1 MFKIM
6 AEGKPARRKAGKI
19 LYFLLVLGLINVAQA
34 SGSTS
39 SPPRAE
45 SRGSPWKHGQAC
57 PEREVEPS
65 RGDGR
70 ATQPPQLLAKQ
81 ERGQSSKGIPAAP
94 SARHGEW
101 DPNKYISVDEI
112 QPGMEAYCLTCY
124 KGTEIEKFALE
135 VLSVV
140 RNISPGRDA
149 ILVQSTD
156 ERFIHAGPIGGCSGS
171 PVYINGRLAGALAF
185 AWVFS
190 KDPLYGVT
198 PIEEMLEVGQETQN
212 SKLKTQNCGM
222 GFVFDFS
229 KPIDFAEI
237 DKQIAAPRL
246 SKNNRLTGVSPLP
259 CPLITSGL
267 PGEVC
272 EQLGAWVEP
281 FGLMVVPGGT
291 PGISSAAE
299 SPLLPSQEG
308 TGDEVVQLE
317 PGAVLAVPLVSGDIV
332 MFVLGTVTEVIGDE
346 VYGFGHSLLSYG
358 PVDLPMA
365 TGQVHTV
372 VSSMYR
378 SFKLGSMVE
387 IVGALTAD
395 ESAAVFGRI
404 GAKARMIPLT
414 IKVDHYNDP
423 ETRVYNCLVVNNQL
437 LTPAI
442 LRSAV
447 AGAAFYFGDFPP
459 EHMIVYKVAIA
470 VEGAETIT
478 FENASTGIGL
488 NEMIMESVGS
498 VALLMNNPYKRADIE
513 SIDFDIRVVP
523 KSIISHIW
531 SVDISDSEVK
541 AGDQVDIEVVVE
553 SFLGGKEEY
562 QFSLKIPEALTPGRY
577 ELIVC
582 GSNDY
587 RRFLMKAVPHKFT
600 AQSFSDL
607 IEALNH
613 SLQIKRDK
621 LYCLLTLP
629 PGGVTVEKAELP
641 DLPATKALVLQNTKR
656 ALRTRPYQHWL
667 EKSLETSTIVID
679 RKIMS
684 ITVEK

>member
-1 MFKIM
+1 MFEITAK
-6 AEGKPARRKAGKI
+6 GKI
-19 LYFLLVLGLINVAQA
+19 LYFLLVLGLIK
-34 SGSTS
+34 SGFCLAEESRSTVRRPADIQSGVWSDAMS
-39 SPPRAE
+39 SPQPLV
-45 SRGSPWKHGQAC
+45 G
-57 PEREVEPS
+57 VEQQTEQKDKPKTPK
-65 RGDGR
+65 
-70 ATQPPQLLAKQ
+70 AL
-81 ERGQSSKGIPAAP
+81 EGI
-94 SARHGEW
+94 W
-101 DPNKYISVDEI
+101 DSNKYISVDEVK
-112 QPGMEAYCLTCY
+112 PGMEAYCLTCY
-124 KGTEIEKFALE
+124 KGTEIEKFDVE

-140 RNISPGRDA
+140 RNISPGRDT
-149 ILVQSTD
+149 ILVQGTD
-156 ERFIHAGPIGGCSGS
+156 ERFIHTGPVGGCSGS
-171 PVYINGRLAGALAF
+171 PVYIDGRLAGALAF
-185 AWVFS
+185 AWFFS

-198 PIEEMLEVGQETQN
+198 PIEEMLKVGRVGGSNSCRAKPVPSEAEGSRGQVGQVA
-212 SKLKTQNCGM
+212 
-222 GFVFDFS
+222 FAFDFS

-237 DKQIAAPRL
+237 DEQIATPRL
-246 SKNNRLTGVSPLP
+246 SKNSGLSGVSVLP

-267 PGEVC
+267 PAKVC
-272 EQLGAWVEP
+272 EQLKAWVEP
-281 FGLMVVPGGT
+281 FGLMVVPG
-291 PGISSAAE
+291 ISSASGPPPSRQGWP
-299 SPLLPSQEG
+299 SPLPSQEG
-308 TGDEVVQLE
+308 AGGKVVQLE
-317 PGAVLAVPLVSGDIV
+317 PGAVLAVPLASGDIV
-332 MFVLGTVTEVIGDE
+332 MFVLGTATEVIGDE

-365 TGQVHTV
+365 TGQVYTV
-372 VSSMYR
+372 MSSMYR
-378 SFKLGSMVE
+378 SFKLGGMLE

-414 IKVDHYNDP
+414 VKVDRYNDP
-423 ETRVYNCLVVNNQL
+423 ETRVYNCQIVNNQL
-437 LTPAI
+437 LTPLI

-447 AGAAFYFGDFPP
+447 AGAAFYLGDFPP

-562 QFSLKIPEALTPGRY
+562 QFSLKIPGALTPGRY